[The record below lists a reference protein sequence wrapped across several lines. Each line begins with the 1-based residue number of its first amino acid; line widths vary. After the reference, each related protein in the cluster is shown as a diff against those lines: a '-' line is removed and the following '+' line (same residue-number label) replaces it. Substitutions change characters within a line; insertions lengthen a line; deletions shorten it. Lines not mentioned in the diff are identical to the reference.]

1 MAENYIDRARVI
13 MARVKDD
20 SSPLDGKADAAT
32 AIKFADA
39 FVAVYGLPDDTVDPQ
54 NPTNEEKAR
63 AYVNALRDFHRQT
76 VRRLRTRSA
85 GRAARAAEA
94 AVVKAEMDTDIGVDE

>member
-1 MAENYIDRARVI
+1 MAETYVDRARVI

-20 SSPLDGKADAAT
+20 SSPLDSKATAPT

-39 FVAVYGLPDDTVDPQ
+39 FAEAFGLPVDTVDPE

-63 AYVNALRDFHRQT
+63 TYINALRDLHRRVIRESR
-76 VRRLRTRSA
+76 VRVAKETARLA
-85 GRAARAAEA
+85 EEA
-94 AVVKAEMDTDIGVDE
+94 AVNSEMDADIGVNE